1 MMEKVDSCIVVSA
14 LWLMGDFDA
23 LVGEWG
29 GALKVADPKLSS
41 SLYRILLRTQPP
53 IGLASMLNIRTK
65 GMTIWGLQ
73 SEYFAARIRLAN
85 HVQRPAN

>member
-1 MMEKVDSCIVVSA
+1 MEKVDSCIVVSA
-14 LWLMGDFDA
+14 LWLMGHLDT

-29 GALKVADPKLSS
+29 ALKVPHPELSS
-41 SLYRILLRTQPP
+41 SLYRILLETQPP
-53 IGLASMLNIRTK
+53 IGLASMLSIRTK